1 MLKKIF
7 KTIIFISLA
16 MCIMLGDSDLHAL
29 EITPSTNRTIN
40 LKARC
45 CNENKHKFLSS
56 GMDVY
61 IPHEILQE
69 GSNNAEKAKKLI
81 NSIVS
86 KSISVASIAG
96 MIVMPK
102 GAGFFVGPFLNFLS
116 EKTMK
121 TKVEEWR
128 DLSAQNDR
136 CGVVVLYD
144 KVKTGKKK
152 KVGNVEIDEV
162 TYNYRGILPQTEA
175 AQYC

>member
-1 MLKKIF
+1 ML
-7 KTIIFISLA
+7 
-16 MCIMLGDSDLHAL
+16 SDNVLHAL
-29 EITPSTNRTIN
+29 EIISSTNQTI
-40 LKARC
+40 KARC
-45 CNENKHKFLSS
+45 CNENKHKFLSF

-61 IPHEILQE
+61 IPHEVLQA
-69 GSNNAEKAKKLI
+69 GANNAETAKKTI

-86 KSISVASIAG
+86 KAISLAGTAG

-102 GAGFFVGPFLNFLS
+102 GAGLFVGPLLNFIS
-116 EKTMK
+116 DKTIK

-128 DLSAQNDR
+128 DLSAQNDC